1 MERLQGPINP
11 GFFGEHL
18 NVEPLEEGNALD
30 FSYLSFLNAENSRL
44 EDPFSNP
51 SFQDKMPFL
60 QMLEGFEFPPIS
72 SRTEPNFQL
81 LLRMQQEKNPWKKN
95 TEIPPLELESCI
107 THTSESLSPVKSET
121 KEQQYPHSS
130 SYPEVVSSN
139 CIQTPNSPEKWKKN
153 SSSGSSFAQIATQ
166 LPPIREKRKRKR
178 TRPSKNSEEVE
189 NQRMTHIAVERNRR
203 KQMNEH
209 LNSLRSLMPTSFI
222 QRGDQASIIGGAID
236 FIKELEQLLQSL
248 QAQKQRQESQE
259 EGQQSPSSSSLPF
272 NEFFRCP
279 QYTSYSS
286 QQSQLKYMLGSY
298 IDGDPNHFREE
309 NRSAVADIEVSVIQT
324 HVNLKILSERRPG
337 QLLKAIAALE
347 DLYLAVL
354 HLNVTSTDRS
364 VLYSFNLKIEEGC
377 KLGSADDIAT
387 AVHHI
392 FSFIN
397 SI

>member
-121 KEQQYPHSS
+121 KDQQYPHSS

-272 NEFFRCP
+272 NEFFRA
-279 QYTSYSS
+279 
-286 QQSQLKYMLGSY
+286 
-298 IDGDPNHFREE
+298 E